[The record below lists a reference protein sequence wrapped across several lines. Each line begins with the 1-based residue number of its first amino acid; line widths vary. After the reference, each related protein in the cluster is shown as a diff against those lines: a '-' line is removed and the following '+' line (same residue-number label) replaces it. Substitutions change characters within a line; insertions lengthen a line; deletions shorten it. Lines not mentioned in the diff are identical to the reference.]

1 MSKPT
6 TKPQPATPS
15 EPQRPLSKAAS
26 VFEDNESHLTVL
38 SPRGVARV
46 AAALQAIE
54 TLSGM
59 LLARHEASQFED
71 DVPEVDML
79 ETRGILNAIA
89 ICATFSHD
97 HLNGGG
103 LSSAHSLALENH
115 EAGFDQI
122 QKLTYEAQCLQKTAR
137 DKRRLEILGGQSC

>member
-1 MSKPT
+1 MSNT
-6 TKPQPATPS
+6 TKPQAATPG
-15 EPQRPLSKAAS
+15 EPPRPLSKPAS
-26 VFEDNESHLTVL
+26 VFADSETHLTVL
-38 SPRGVARV
+38 CPRGVARV

-71 DVPEVDML
+71 DVPEVDVL
-79 ETRGILNAIA
+79 DTRGILNAIA
-89 ICATFSHD
+89 ICATFSRD

-103 LSSAHSLALENH
+103 LTSAHSLALESH

-122 QKLTYEAQCLQKTAR
+122 QELTYEAQCLQRTKR